1 MTTSEQL
8 EVTFESDGED
18 VRSIYFASVWAGTN
32 PADIPLAEDGISADV
47 NAFPWGAG
55 DDVADV
61 TSYTTTVTL
70 DSAASCSVFDSYS
83 LYIAGF
89 AEFGDAC
96 VPPKGTFQWD
106 SDEPVWVND
115 VNNFQE
121 SDDQTFTYIEIP
133 ITCDCVPGAR
143 RRLEEVP
150 FMLPTG
156 ASFGAEQHLRGRSFG

>member
-8 EVTFESDGED
+8 EVAFVSENE
-18 VRSIYFASVWAGTN
+18 RSIYFASVWAGTDL
-32 PADIPLAEDGISADV
+32 ADIPLLAEDGISADV

-55 DDVADV
+55 ADVGEV

-70 DSAASCSVFDSYS
+70 DSGASCSASASYS

-89 AEFGDAC
+89 AIFGDAC
-96 VPPKGTFQWD
+96 VPPRGTFIWD

-115 VNNFQE
+115 VDNYQE
-121 SDDQTFTYIEIP
+121 SDDQKFTYIEIP